1 MSLCPS
7 KILAELAARR
17 AASCAP
23 MILPTVNAMARTPA
37 TARTSATMVAQGT
50 SFLQFTAHPPPCTE
64 KADLRPSSLRCQF
77 VRRYGLGTVFA
88 LYQWRAHGSRAAE
101 SRLGD
106 FPFPSPRVIFAV
118 LRGFH
123 VCQ

>member
-50 SFLQFTAHPPPCTE
+50 SFLQFTAHPPPWLE
-64 KADLRPSSLRCQF
+64 KADVRLSSLHLSICPKTWP
-77 VRRYGLGTVFA
+77 GTVFA
-88 LYQWRAHGSRAAE
+88 LYQWHPDGCRATE
-101 SRLGD
+101 SHPGD
-106 FPFPSPRVIFAV
+106 FPFPS
-118 LRGFH
+118 
-123 VCQ
+123 